1 MSRVMKYMMSAAIL
15 CTAAGILLNPSALSD
30 AVRSSISG
38 CLEVVVPSLF
48 AFTVLAI
55 YMQQSGLYRVAL
67 RPFTLPLS
75 KLLGVPEELC
85 AVFLL
90 ANIGG
95 YPVGAKLLRG
105 LVNSGRMTRKNAGRM
120 LCCCYGSGPSF
131 VIGTA
136 GMQVFDSAVVGGIL
150 FGACFLSSLIV
161 AVAVCRT
168 GEKITL
174 TPSVGQSEYD
184 FSAECFVNSA
194 DSGARVMY
202 TVCVMATLFAAL
214 IALLDTSGITQVL
227 SHLAE
232 LAGAGENSGRII
244 SALLEVTRVR
254 ELHSTPFAVPLCAG
268 ILSFGGVC
276 VLMQVTAVSKSDVPL
291 MPLVISRLP
300 AAVISAALAAPAMR
314 LVSSAAVEVSNTNSA
329 QAEAFSVNSGMSV
342 CVLVMAGI
350 LIYTVDQGSIPK
362 K

>member
-1 MSRVMKYMMSAAIL
+1 MKYMMSAAML
-15 CTAAGILLNPSALSD
+15 CAAAGILLKPAALSG
-30 AVRSSISG
+30 AVGSSVSG
-38 CLEVVVPSLF
+38 CLEVVIPSLF

-105 LVNSGRMTRKNAGRM
+105 LVNSGRMTRRNAGRM

-136 GMQVFDSAVVGGIL
+136 GMQVFDSAAVGGIL
-150 FGACFLSSLIV
+150 FGACFLSSLIL

-174 TPSVGQSEYD
+174 KPSDGQNVYD
-184 FSAECFVNSA
+184 FSAECFVKSV

-202 TVCVMATLFAAL
+202 TVCVMATLFAAV
-214 IALLDTSGITQVL
+214 IALFDAARITGVL
-227 SHLAE
+227 SRLLE
-232 LAGAGENSGRII
+232 FAGAGENSGSVIP
-244 SALLEVTRVR
+244 ALLEVTRVR
-254 ELHSTPFAVPLCAG
+254 ELHSSPLAVPLCAG

-276 VLMQVTAVSKSDVPL
+276 VLMQVTAVSGGDVPVK
-291 MPLVISRLP
+291 PLVISRMP
-300 AAVISAALAAPAMR
+300 AAAISAALAAPAMR
-314 LVSSAAVEVSNTNSA
+314 LVSSAAVEVYSTNTA
-329 QAEAFSVNSGMSV
+329 QTAAFSVNSGMSM
-342 CVLVMAGI
+342 CVLIMAGI
-350 LIYTVDQGSIPK
+350 LIYTVEQGSADTK
-362 K
+362 